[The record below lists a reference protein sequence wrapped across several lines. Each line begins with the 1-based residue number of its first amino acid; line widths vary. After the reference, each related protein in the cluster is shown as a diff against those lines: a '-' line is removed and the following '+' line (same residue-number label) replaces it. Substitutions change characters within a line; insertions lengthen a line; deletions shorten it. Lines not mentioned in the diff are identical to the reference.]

1 MGTGTHDH
9 EADQRN
15 ETVLVYINGALV
27 PRQQAQVS
35 VFDSGFL
42 MGDGIWEGLRLYNG
56 HVPYLGAHLDR
67 LSEGAR
73 SLDIDIGMDHEA
85 LKRAV
90 YQTVDANN
98 MKDGVHIR
106 LMVTR
111 GLKSTPFQGPSVN
124 IGPPTV
130 VVAAGG
136 KHRPRKSIPR
146 VSVFTVHVRRGRPDV
161 QDPGW
166 NSPLN

>member
-56 HVPYLGAHLDR
+56 RVPYLGAHLDR

-73 SLDIDIGMDHEA
+73 SLDIDIGWTT
-85 LKRAV
+85 KPSNGR
-90 YQTVDANN
+90 YQTVDANTR
-98 MKDGVHIR
+98 MALQPIDGQQIEIH
-106 LMVTR
+106 
-111 GLKSTPFQGPSVN
+111 
-124 IGPPTV
+124 TV
-130 VVAAGG
+130 SRTQCE
-136 KHRPRKSIPR
+136 HRPP
-146 VSVFTVHVRRGRPDV
+146 HRRCR
-161 QDPGW
+161 
-166 NSPLN
+166 S